1 MKYRGNVLMIMPLIL
16 GIASV
21 CVFALYRYS
30 ANHAPYAYMGC
41 IFAGLGLS
49 LG

>member
-1 MKYRGNVLMIMPLIL
+1 MKNRGNVLMIMPLIL

-21 CVFALYRYS
+21 CVFVLYLYS
-30 ANHAPYAYMGC
+30 ANHAPYTYTGC

>member
-1 MKYRGNVLMIMPLIL
+1 MKNRGNVLMIMPLIL

-30 ANHAPYAYMGC
+30 ANQAPYAYMGC